1 MSGALT
7 TGETTTGGTTT
18 GETTTGGTA
27 NVTYAYNQLTGG
39 DRPMTDTST
48 QTIQQKNNLV
58 RLLASNK
65 SNEFDT
71 F

>member
-48 QTIQQKNNLV
+48 QTIQQKII
-58 RLLASNK
+58 
-65 SNEFDT
+65 
-71 F
+71 